1 MGGTSLKISGLLLS
15 TPELPQL
22 QHPEGLLSSLCSW
35 ISGNC
40 PHQFIRVPTV
50 VSLDLSQLE
59 WVSAFC
65 NLSRVHC
72 LLPLGCFLRRI
83 TRLFFLMFYPARVP
97 GPSPT

>member
-1 MGGTSLKISGLLLS
+1 MGGTSWKMCGLLLS
-15 TPELPQL
+15 PPELPQL
-22 QHPEGLLSSLCSW
+22 QHPGGVLASLCSW
-35 ISGNC
+35 MSGSC
-40 PHQFIRVPTV
+40 PHQFICVPTV

-65 NLSRVHC
+65 NLSRASC

-83 TRLFFLMFYPARVP
+83 TWLVFLMFYPARVP